1 MSPRGWGRRGSGARR
16 HLGLPNGKRGAA
28 APSFRALRRGTG
40 NLPRRPYA
48 SSFNHDLSG
57 TDVAIDSSLHAG
69 DSGRVPHIPR
79 NSTPPLAFWTP
90 PDATPAGRDR
100 MIISET
106 GWARI
111 RLRRRP
117 PAPSFPGRREAR
129 KHRQMSNAQ
138 DRTPARR
145 HA

>member
-90 PDATPAGRDR
+90 PEA
-100 MIISET
+100 
-106 GWARI
+106 
-111 RLRRRP
+111 P
-117 PAPSFPGRREAR
+117 PAERDGGSVREGSGVGIR
-129 KHRQMSNAQ
+129 FWSV
-138 DRTPARR
+138 D
-145 HA
+145 